1 MTSSPNAVNCYSIM
15 NPRITTFFITL
26 FILAGLGA
34 AGVLRGQVAA
44 PTQHLTVFFSGDGN
58 GEVAPCG

>member
-1 MTSSPNAVNCYSIM
+1 M
-15 NPRITTFFITL
+15 NSRITAL
-26 FILAGLGA
+26 FISLFVFAALLA

-58 GEVAPCG
+58 GEIAPCG